1 MLRIPAMP
9 GFLLSWRSKSNRL
22 RLAEMPGFVVS
33 RRTNIRSILARS
45 LTRETAMK
53 TSWVLV
59 LCIAMA
65 GTLAYGQSGDAGYQT
80 ATVVSIDKVAA
91 DARHP
96 EKAGEYKVAMRMG
109 NTLYM
114 CQSSASPAA
123 FLDWSPNK

>member
-1 MLRIPAMP
+1 
-9 GFLLSWRSKSNRL
+9 
-22 RLAEMPGFVVS
+22 
-33 RRTNIRSILARS
+33 
-45 LTRETAMK
+45 MK

-123 FLDWSPNK
+123 FLDWSPNKEFPTKLDGKILLVNGPHGPVELNITGKKAAK